1 MTRKGKLRST
11 GDTGYESRMQV
22 AIKGL
27 EEGTFITVAEAAR
40 ESKVRCRLCN
50 AGGTPLIT
58 HFRYHGKLLAAN
70 AHCTIIQRGMA
81 DANKQ
86 IENLTKKKTRTSTKV
101 KARFGTLPELKA
113 AFQEEEVRRQEQER
127 LNAEKEAQK
136 TAETAARNAR
146 ITTDTVLRTFDNS
159 LSTYKRK
166 DDLLTIAGA
175 LQIVATGTVPQ
186 LTARIK
192 EYLHV
197 HPDLASNPRF
207 AGLFKQGGRR
217 HANNSDFYSEPT
229 VTVPAAS
236 LLVPLATPSHSYSS
250 SVPLN
255 QQFYYDLSS
264 FAGSSHAPINSTSI

>member
-1 MTRKGKLRST
+1 MR
-11 GDTGYESRMQV
+11 
-22 AIKGL
+22 
-27 EEGTFITVAEAAR
+27 EEHH
-40 ESKVRCRLCN
+40 LL
-50 AGGTPLIT
+50 LISGVT
-58 HFRYHGKLLAAN
+58 
-70 AHCTIIQRGMA
+70 A

-146 ITTDTVLRTFDNS
+146 IATDTVLRTFDNS

-250 SVPLN
+250 SVPIN